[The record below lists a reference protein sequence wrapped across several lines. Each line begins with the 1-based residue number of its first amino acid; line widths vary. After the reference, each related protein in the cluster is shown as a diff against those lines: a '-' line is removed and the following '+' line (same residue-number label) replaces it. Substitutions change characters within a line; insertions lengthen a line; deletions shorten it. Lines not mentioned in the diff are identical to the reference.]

1 MTRLLS
7 LKFHFQFLEDIIC
20 WLVCL
25 HPSNYLWPS
34 ACGPMVQK
42 KPFVV
47 SFAEQRNGLQILTT
61 QGIFT
66 VVCTMYEGKISK
78 TDINRKKKIYFLR
91 RNVIVLFICG
101 CRHVCICA
109 CVWVQ
114 AHMEARGQSCFL
126 ISTVFL
132 GDGDGVFH
140 CSRTHQVMGR
150 LVGVENP
157 ENPLPGWHFPVLKL
171 LLDKLFIV
179 WILRTELR
187 YLACKVRIDLEQHKN

>member
-1 MTRLLS
+1 MTHLLS

-25 HPSNYLWPS
+25 HPSNYLWSS

-78 TDINRKKKIYFLR
+78 TDINRKKKYTSSEETLLYCLYVDVDMCAF
-91 RNVIVLFICG
+91 VHVSG
-101 CRHVCICA
+101 CRHI
-109 CVWVQ
+109 WKP
-114 AHMEARGQSCFL
+114 
-126 ISTVFL
+126 
-132 GDGDGVFH
+132 GV
-140 CSRTHQVMGR
+140 S
-150 LVGVENP
+150 LVS
-157 ENPLPGWHFPVLKL
+157 
-171 LLDKLFIV
+171 
-179 WILRTELR
+179 
-187 YLACKVRIDLEQHKN
+187 